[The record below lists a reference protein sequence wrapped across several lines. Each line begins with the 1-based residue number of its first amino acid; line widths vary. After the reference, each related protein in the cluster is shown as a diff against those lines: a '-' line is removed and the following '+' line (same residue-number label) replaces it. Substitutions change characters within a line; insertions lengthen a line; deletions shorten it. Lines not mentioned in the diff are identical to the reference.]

1 MKKYILKAAVLIET
15 VIITVLA
22 TVLFMPKEK
31 PRLSEMSWEEKIAF
45 LDENG
50 VDYKSYEKYAVE
62 RIADCERN
70 PYCTE
75 IAVDNPEL
83 YTVTESVR
91 QAVNKYYGKDIGE

>member
-1 MKKYILKAAVLIET
+1 MKKYILKAVVLIET

-31 PRLSEMSWEEKIAF
+31 PRLSELSWEEKIAF

-50 VDYKSYEKYAVE
+50 VDCKSYENFAVE
-62 RIADCERN
+62 RIADYERN
-70 PYCTE
+70 PYYTIVAE
-75 IAVDNPEL
+75 NPEL
-83 YTVTESVR
+83 YTVAESVR